1 MFKVR
6 QFKMYIEEIFR
17 QMIKTL
23 DWFLA
28 AHAYLYDYKIKN
40 SIFQENNCL

>member
-17 QMIKTL
+17 QMLETL
-23 DWFLA
+23 DLVFSSTGL
-28 AHAYLYDYKIKN
+28 LI
-40 SIFQENNCL
+40 